1 MSLNPLLESLGKAF
15 ESNKRAASADIEQV
29 HNALD
34 SAKSSLSKSNT
45 PVEMWSSG
53 SNIPGIIPE
62 SVSHIPPS
70 EVFKIMKSFEAS
82 IPASPGR
89 KLIQERVVALKPIGP
104 IRKPGPETPQPVKKT
119 VTFGAPAFAPAT
131 AESQPENSGTQTK
144 PVSEV
149 NSAVTTPQTSSKVRS
164 ILSAFEDKI
173 KTVAT
178 PHLGKTPLKA
188 VPEEPASGSKRKQA
202 QISDSHP
209 AVTITALPLNKK
221 PVVESSIMDISFDG
235 PILEIP
241 DDLLAEL
248 NAMEPA
254 QREQRISILKQEAE
268 QKRASA
274 TNSPT
279 KPKQPEELPAS
290 GKVAAAMKLFGGTSV
305 PKRDFGIPT
314 VSSKPLAL
322 PKPTVQFRS
331 VLKPTMSKTE
341 DIDGEEIKGDS
352 PPFFDARDDGSSPN
366 VEDDGGLG
374 PEEDEDMDDALHRS
388 KAEAAA
394 QAVAEQEAAKAEL
407 EKSAWLADIEEIRIV
422 STPAKSAGGSG
433 LNDKSGDWSVVSQ
446 KMNLSCALTPVVPG
460 RRSCVALLPRMIPL
474 APKNNED
481 QYDIT
486 DKDTDSEDEMTPNT
500 RAKKH
505 VPAWCVN
512 WRQKAIAQ
520 IALDPESIFGVNVP
534 KCDLDV
540 IFTEENYRRM
550 GISRPKRQRGS
561 SGNWAFDKLTQ
572 DEVDRYRAKCGQVV
586 KAEGVFVE

>member
-15 ESNKRAASADIEQV
+15 EQTRTAANVDASTVRDTLE
-29 HNALD
+29 
-34 SAKSSLSKSNT
+34 SSKSSLSKSVT
-45 PVEMWSSG
+45 PVELWSVG
-53 SNIPGIIPE
+53 AKIAGIIPE
-62 SVSHIPPS
+62 NSRKTSPT
-70 EVFKIMKSFEAS
+70 EVFRIMKSFES
-82 IPASPGR
+82 TSPSSPGR
-89 KLIQERVVALKPIGP
+89 KVIQERAAILKPIGP
-104 IRKPGPETPQPVKKT
+104 IRKPGLETPQPVKKT
-119 VTFGAPAFAPAT
+119 VTFGAPVSGSSTLREDAGASVPV
-131 AESQPENSGTQTK
+131 QEN
-144 PVSEV
+144 P
-149 NSAVTTPQTSSKVRS
+149 SAAATPQTASKVRS
-164 ILSAFEDKI
+164 ILSAWEDKI
-173 KTVAT
+173 KTVTT
-178 PHLGKTPLKA
+178 PHVGKTPLTT
-188 VPEEPASGSKRKQA
+188 VREEPASGSKRKQGL
-202 QISDSHP
+202 ISSLEQPTIAPP
-209 AVTITALPLNKK
+209 AVTITALPLVQKK
-221 PVVESSIMDISFDG
+221 AVVESSIMDISFDG

-248 NAMEPA
+248 NAMEPN
-254 QREQRISILKQEAE
+254 QREQRISVLKLEAE

-274 TNSPT
+274 ASKSPS
-279 KPKQPEELPAS
+279 KKEDVLPAT
-290 GKVAAAMKLFGGTSV
+290 GKVAAAMKLFGGSSV
-305 PKRDFGIPT
+305 PRQDFGIPT
-314 VSSKPLAL
+314 VSSKPKIL
-322 PKPTVQFRS
+322 QFKSS

-352 PPFFDARDDGSSPN
+352 PPFFDARDDGSPPN

-374 PEEDEDMDDALHRS
+374 PDEDEEMDDTLHRS

-394 QAVAEQEAAKAEL
+394 AAVAEQEAAKAEL

-422 STPAKSAGGSG
+422 STPAKSAGGNGG

-474 APKNNED
+474 APKNKED

-520 IALDPESIFGVNVP
+520 IALDPESIFGVTVP

-550 GISRPKRQRGS
+550 GIARPKRQRGS

-586 KAEGVFVE
+586 KAEGVFAE

>member
-1 MSLNPLLESLGKAF
+1 MSLNPLLESFGKAL
-15 ESNKRAASADIEQV
+15 NTNRRAAWSDSEQV
-29 HNALD
+29 KNALEA
-34 SAKSSLSKSNT
+34 AKSSLSKSNT
-45 PVEMWSSG
+45 PVEMWSTG
-53 SNIPGIIPE
+53 SNIASIIPE

-70 EVFKIMKSFEAS
+70 EVFGIMKSFENQNPS
-82 IPASPGR
+82 SPGR
-89 KLIQERVVALKPIGP
+89 KLVQERVMALKPIGP
-104 IRKPGPETPQPVKKT
+104 LRKAGPETPQPVKKT
-119 VTFGAPAFAPAT
+119 VTFGAPAFAPASNAT
-131 AESQPENSGTQTK
+131 QPEPPAHQSK
-144 PVSEV
+144 PPSEV
-149 NSAVTTPQTSSKVRS
+149 TSAVTTPQTTSKVRS

-173 KTVAT
+173 KTVTT
-178 PHLGKTPLKA
+178 PHLGKTPLKP
-188 VPEEPASGSKRKQA
+188 VLEEPASGSKRKQA
-202 QISDSHP
+202 QISSSDSHP

-248 NAMEPA
+248 NALEPA
-254 QREQRISILKQEAE
+254 QREQRLSVLKQEAE

-274 TNSPT
+274 NNSPT
-279 KPKQPEELPAS
+279 KAKQPEELPAS

-305 PKRDFGIPT
+305 PRQDFGIPT
-314 VSSKPLAL
+314 VSSKPVKA
-322 PKPTVQFRS
+322 PFKS
-331 VLKPTMSKTE
+331 VLKPTISKTE

-374 PEEDEDMDDALHRS
+374 PDEDEDMDDALHRS
-388 KAEAAA
+388 KAEEAAV
-394 QAVAEQEAAKAEL
+394 AVAEQEAAKAEL
-407 EKSAWLADIEEIRIV
+407 EKSAWLADIEEIKIV
-422 STPAKSAGGSG
+422 STPAKSVAGI
-433 LNDKSGDWSVVSQ
+433 NDKSGDWSVVSQ

-460 RRSCVALLPRMIPL
+460 RRSCVALQPRMIPL
-474 APKNNED
+474 APKNKED

-520 IALDPESIFGVNVP
+520 IALDPESIFGVTVP

-586 KAEGVFVE
+586 KADGVFVE